1 MISGFTNPAVY
12 LFDYAAMERGELR
25 VAYSIPYS
33 DLGSLTEE
41 QRSVLA
47 RQDQPLEWGHTL
59 EDQIGG
65 QLAAG
70 FLLAGFYE
78 DIDPGSPLANRIPS
92 YIATRALKPES

>member
-1 MISGFTNPAVY
+1 M
-12 LFDYAAMERGELR
+12 
-25 VAYSIPYS
+25 
-33 DLGSLTEE
+33 
-41 QRSVLA
+41 LA

-78 DIDPGSPLANRIPS
+78 DVDPGSPLADRIPS
-92 YIATRALKPES
+92 YIATRAIKPGA